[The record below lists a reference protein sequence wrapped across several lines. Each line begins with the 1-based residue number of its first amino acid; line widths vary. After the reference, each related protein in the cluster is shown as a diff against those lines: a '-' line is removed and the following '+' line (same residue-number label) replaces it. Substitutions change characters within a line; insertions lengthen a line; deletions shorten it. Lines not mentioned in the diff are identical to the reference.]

1 MAIEI
6 FRGKSLYSLTHA
18 HCLSFMLSS
27 MENYKILEQIGK
39 GVQFTLYK
47 VESKIDGK
55 IYVVKKVECHDESQA
70 NLAFR
75 EAVALQALDHP
86 YISGYKEF
94 FVTWEKEES
103 SMYMVIVMEYF
114 PKGHLGNVVQN
125 ARDKKQPIPEE
136 TIKKYIGQL
145 MEALVYS
152 HNKNILHRDLRVSN
166 VYLVEEPLLQEDIL
180 ILGDFTVAS
189 VMCDTRTCTRRT
201 NKLTNY
207 LAPELTEKAADFSEA
222 TDVWS
227 LGCVLFDLT
236 TASFLTEEEAVARL
250 GEVRE
255 DPYKLEEVF
264 EDVAKGNET
273 DFVNYSGDLINLIR
287 ALLKRNN
294 RPTAKDLV
302 EKNLYVKS
310 CIEKSD
316 ASQLEKRKRQKSG
329 KRVKGPVPK
338 EGNVLKVM
346 EYIATMVD
354 FEECVAEALE
364 YLVELSKQD
373 DNFNLDINGKR
384 MIKAAMRNNLP
395 IKEIQIAGCNLFNCL
410 IISAN
415 KDDVIFTSE
424 IISVIPLAMEEHEDC
439 VELQQ
444 VACTLLMAIAAQD
457 SAASIA
463 GLYGAIER
471 VLSAL
476 EKHISNPELC
486 STACHALWSLA
497 VNENN
502 VKIASDVDAMDKV
515 CKALKMHMN
524 SAEVA
529 EAASAAL
536 LSLTLNDKNFDFIGD
551 LECVALLI
559 SAIDT
564 HCKNAKVVK
573 NACLALASLVEPD
586 EESAYRVLTDEA
598 PDGGHIAGIPKII
611 KAYELHKDNA
621 EVVASIVSLVM
632 ELAEYDE
639 ICVDLEGYKVKST
652 LREVQQK
659 FVRNEDIMGPC
670 EKALAKL
677 QQSSSPPKISA

>member
-1 MAIEI
+1 
-6 FRGKSLYSLTHA
+6 
-18 HCLSFMLSS
+18 MLSS

-55 IYVVKKVECHDESQA
+55 IYIVKKVECHDESQA

>member
-1 MAIEI
+1 
-6 FRGKSLYSLTHA
+6 
-18 HCLSFMLSS
+18 MLSS
-27 MENYKILEQIGK
+27 MENYKILEQLGK
-39 GVQFTLYK
+39 GVQFTILK

-55 IYVVKKVECHDESQA
+55 TYVIKKVECHDESQA

-75 EAVALQALDHP
+75 EAVTLQALDHP
-86 YISGYKEF
+86 YTSGYKEF
-94 FVTWEKEES
+94 FVTWEKENS
-103 SMYMVIVMEYF
+103 SMYMIIVMDYF
-114 PKGHLGNVVQN
+114 PKGNLGHVVQK
-125 ARDKKQPIPEE
+125 AREEKQAIPEE
-136 TIKKYIGQL
+136 TLKKYIGQL
-145 MEALVYS
+145 MEALVYVHS
-152 HNKNILHRDLRVSN
+152 KNILHRDLRVNN

-180 ILGDFTVAS
+180 ILGDFAVAS

-201 NKLTNY
+201 SRLTNY
-207 LAPELTEKAADFSEA
+207 LAPELTELGADFSES

-227 LGCVLFDLT
+227 LGCILFDLT
-236 TASFLTEEEAVARL
+236 TASFLDEAEAVTKL

-264 EDVAKGNET
+264 EDVAKN
-273 DFVNYSGDLINLIR
+273 FSGDLINLIR
-287 ALLKRNN
+287 VLLKRNN

-302 EKNLYVKS
+302 EKNVYVKS

-338 EGNVLKVM
+338 DGNVLKVM

-354 FEECVAEALE
+354 FEDCVAEALE
-364 YLVELSKQD
+364 YLVDLSKQD
-373 DNFNLDINGKR
+373 ENFQLDINGKR

-395 IKEIQIAGCNLFNCL
+395 VKEIQTAGCNLLNTL
-410 IISAN
+410 VISAD
-415 KDDVIFTSE
+415 KDDVMFTAE
-424 IISVIPLAMEEHEDC
+424 IISVIPLGMEEHEDF

-457 SAASIA
+457 NAASIA
-463 GLYGAIER
+463 GLYGGIER

-476 EKHISNPELC
+476 DKHISNPELC

-502 VKIASDVDAMDKV
+502 VKIASDVNAMDKV
-515 CKALKMHMN
+515 CKALRLHMN

-559 SAIDT
+559 NAIDT
-564 HCKNAKVVK
+564 HSKNAKVVK

-598 PDGGHIAGIPKII
+598 PDGGHIAGVPKII

-621 EVVASIVSLVM
+621 EVVASIVTLVM
-632 ELAEYDE
+632 ELAEYGHHGS
-639 ICVDLEGYKVKST
+639 L
-652 LREVQQK
+652 
-659 FVRNEDIMGPC
+659 
-670 EKALAKL
+670 
-677 QQSSSPPKISA
+677 

>member
-1 MAIEI
+1 
-6 FRGKSLYSLTHA
+6 
-18 HCLSFMLSS
+18 MLSS

-55 IYVVKKVECHDESQA
+55 IYIVKKVECHDESQA

-264 EDVAKGNET
+264 EDVAK
-273 DFVNYSGDLINLIR
+273 NYSGDLINLIR

-632 ELAEYDE
+632 ELAEYDDVRAEMRHLNVGPDLLSE
-639 ICVDLEGYKVKST
+639 IFKRFRDN
-652 LREVQQK
+652 R
-659 FVRNEDIMGPC
+659 DIMGPC

>member
-1 MAIEI
+1 
-6 FRGKSLYSLTHA
+6 
-18 HCLSFMLSS
+18 MLSS

-55 IYVVKKVECHDESQA
+55 IYIVKKVECHDESQA

-632 ELAEYDE
+632 ELAEYDDVRAEMRHLNVGPDLLSE
-639 ICVDLEGYKVKST
+639 IFKRFRDN
-652 LREVQQK
+652 R
-659 FVRNEDIMGPC
+659 DIMGPC